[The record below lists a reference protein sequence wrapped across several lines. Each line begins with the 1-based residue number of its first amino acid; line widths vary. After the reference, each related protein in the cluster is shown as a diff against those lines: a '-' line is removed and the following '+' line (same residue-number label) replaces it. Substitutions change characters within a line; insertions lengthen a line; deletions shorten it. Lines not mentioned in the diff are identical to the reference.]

1 MGGVGHR
8 LIQRVQSHGGRVS
21 SECRGAA
28 ALDGL
33 DLLDG
38 PGGPAEAGREV
49 VTVEEEA
56 VGRLD
61 GGQGRTR
68 GTTDAALSGAS
79 PGLLERAV
87 LLGALAVLGEGVVG
101 AGREVGG
108 EGTAWAGR
116 VSPGAVVDGG
126 WNGALSNELD
136 RGDTLGVGS
145 CLTEGS
151 GGKHLGWFVRV
162 RGRGRGSMFVSD
174 CVRL

>member
-1 MGGVGHR
+1 M
-8 LIQRVQSHGGRVS
+8 IQRVQSHGGGVS

-38 PGGPAEAGREV
+38 PRGPAEAGREV

-61 GGQGRTR
+61 GGKGGTR
-68 GTTDAALSGAS
+68 GTTDAALGGAS

-108 EGTAWAGR
+108 EGAAGAGR
-116 VSPGAVVDGG
+116 VSPGAVVDGSCCG
-126 WNGALSNELD
+126 GAS
-136 RGDTLGVGS
+136 RGQLEVLYQGRRPRRPVACACCS
-145 CLTEGS
+145 R
-151 GGKHLGWFVRV
+151 GKT
-162 RGRGRGSMFVSD
+162 
-174 CVRL
+174 